1 MTFDILWLTPHDLWN
16 RIFQCSSCT
25 CSRRNKTRACKCMEH
40 RFVHK
45 SINSRTF
52 SSYDKSFFWR
62 NPLTFLCCGRICHD
76 VCRFHC
82 LLTQLSSTLSYPS
95 LFSTQYAAFRSHAT
109 DLGRG
114 WQCLLFASQSYKNV
128 MSIRL
133 WAGFQLKTD
142 FMGMIQSPEDASKHA
157 DIGDT

>member
-1 MTFDILWLTPHDLWN
+1 MKQNLLVQFVVPVQGEIRHALVNVWNIDLSTSQSTPENFHRMTSHT
-16 RIFQCSSCT
+16 
-25 CSRRNKTRACKCMEH
+25 
-40 RFVHK
+40 
-45 SINSRTF
+45 
-52 SSYDKSFFWR
+52 FFWR

-82 LLTQLSSTLSYPS
+82 FINTVVFYFVFIPLI
-95 LFSTQYAAFRSHAT
+95 FSTQYYAAFRSHAT